1 MKKIIS
7 IMVSA
12 LLVCCNL
19 FAFDFQVD
27 GIGYTVTSF
36 EKFTVAVDGLDSS
49 LSGVISIP
57 STITY
62 SNKNFLVTSINSARG
77 GDLES
82 LILPESIT
90 SIGLSAFS
98 GTKIKEIDIPNSV
111 TEIGRN
117 AFANC
122 AELEKITISNNVNRL
137 NNYLF
142 ENCIN
147 LKEVNWH
154 PTTTYGTITGG
165 VFYGCSSLRTIRIPA
180 GISLSGGHYYN
191 NDRLTVFKDCT
202 SLDSLIVEDGADT
215 PFYLTNTEYGRDY
228 YGEFKNCKIKYVYL
242 GRPFKNDARYERQMP
257 FLTGV
262 EHLVIGDNVTY
273 NYTWLP
279 YGFCHSQGK
288 GLKRLEIG
296 KSLTSV
302 NIDFS
307 INETLEYIKIDKVT
321 PPTAVGFSNYNYI
334 NTILYVPKGCK
345 PVYESSEIWKNFWN
359 ILEYDD
365 GGSTDVETKKCAKPI
380 IKYSYGKLSFH
391 CDTELAAYH
400 STITDLDIAS
410 YNTNEVQLDVTYN
423 ISVYATKT
431 GYENSDVA
439 TATLCWVDVEPQTE
453 GLSDDIAQVRAK
465 VILIQS
471 MDGQIAISG
480 IDDDTRIYAYEVN
493 GQQIGTAI
501 SHNGQANL
509 TTNLKPGSIVIIKI
523 GDRSVKATIK

>member
-1 MKKIIS
+1 M
-7 IMVSA
+7 
-12 LLVCCNL
+12 
-19 FAFDFQVD
+19 
-27 GIGYTVTSF
+27 
-36 EKFTVAVDGLDSS
+36 
-49 LSGVISIP
+49 
-57 STITY
+57 
-62 SNKNFLVTSINSARG
+62 
-77 GDLES
+77 
-82 LILPESIT
+82 
-90 SIGLSAFS
+90 
-98 GTKIKEIDIPNSV
+98 
-111 TEIGRN
+111 
-117 AFANC
+117 
-122 AELEKITISNNVNRL
+122 
-137 NNYLF
+137 
-142 ENCIN
+142 
-147 LKEVNWH
+147 
-154 PTTTYGTITGG
+154 
-165 VFYGCSSLRTIRIPA
+165 
-180 GISLSGGHYYN
+180 
-191 NDRLTVFKDCT
+191 
-202 SLDSLIVEDGADT
+202 DSLIVEDGADT
-215 PFYLTNTEYGRDY
+215 PFYLTYTDYGRDY

-242 GRPFKNDARYERQMP
+242 GRPFKNDARYESEMP
-257 FLTGV
+257 FLTCV

-334 NTILYVPKGCK
+334 NTILYVPKGSK

-380 IKYSYGKLSFH
+380 INYSYGKLSFH
-391 CDTELAAYH
+391 CDTEGAAYH
-400 STITDLDIAS
+400 STITDFDIAS

-453 GLSDDIAQVRAK
+453 GLSDDIAKVRAK
-465 VILIQS
+465 AILIQS
-471 MDGQIAISG
+471 MDGQIVISG
-480 IDDDTRIYAYEVN
+480 IDDGTRIYAYEVN
-493 GQQIGTAI
+493 GQQIGAAI

>member
-142 ENCIN
+142 
-147 LKEVNWH
+147 V
-154 PTTTYGTITGG
+154 
-165 VFYGCSSLRTIRIPA
+165 SLYLEP
-180 GISLSGGHYYN
+180 YN
-191 NDRLTVFKDCT
+191 
-202 SLDSLIVEDGADT
+202 
-215 PFYLTNTEYGRDY
+215 
-228 YGEFKNCKIKYVYL
+228 
-242 GRPFKNDARYERQMP
+242 
-257 FLTGV
+257 
-262 EHLVIGDNVTY
+262 
-273 NYTWLP
+273 
-279 YGFCHSQGK
+279 
-288 GLKRLEIG
+288 
-296 KSLTSV
+296 
-302 NIDFS
+302 
-307 INETLEYIKIDKVT
+307 
-321 PPTAVGFSNYNYI
+321 
-334 NTILYVPKGCK
+334 
-345 PVYESSEIWKNFWN
+345 
-359 ILEYDD
+359 
-365 GGSTDVETKKCAKPI
+365 
-380 IKYSYGKLSFH
+380 
-391 CDTELAAYH
+391 
-400 STITDLDIAS
+400 
-410 YNTNEVQLDVTYN
+410 
-423 ISVYATKT
+423 
-431 GYENSDVA
+431 
-439 TATLCWVDVEPQTE
+439 
-453 GLSDDIAQVRAK
+453 
-465 VILIQS
+465 
-471 MDGQIAISG
+471 
-480 IDDDTRIYAYEVN
+480 
-493 GQQIGTAI
+493 
-501 SHNGQANL
+501 
-509 TTNLKPGSIVIIKI
+509 
-523 GDRSVKATIK
+523 